1 MAAIDR
7 RRLLFF
13 APLGIAAAGGA
24 AFLAMLNGLQNGS
37 FDPRGV
43 PSPLVGKPVPEF
55 SLPVLSLTDSGAS
68 ADSGGVVT
76 DADLRGFGRPVLL
89 NFFASWCVP
98 CVEEA
103 PNLAAL
109 RGEGIPIIGIAYKD
123 HPEATAQFIA
133 QNGNPY
139 ARLAHDDAGRVA
151 IDFGLYGVPET
162 YVIDTHGIIHARYA
176 GGISEDI
183 ARKAIRPLLRRLS

>member
-13 APLGIAAAGGA
+13 APLGVAAAGGA

-43 PSPLVGKPVPEF
+43 PSPLVGKPVPRF
-55 SLPVLSLTDSGAS
+55 SLPVLSLPGTDTS
-68 ADSGGVVT
+68 ADGAVVT
-76 DADLRGFGRPVLL
+76 DADLRSFGRPVLL

-103 PNLAAL
+103 PNLQTL
-109 RGEGIPIIGIAYKD
+109 RSDGTPIIGIAYKD
-123 HPEATAQFIA
+123 RPEATAQFLE
-133 QNGNPY
+133 QNGDPY